1 MSQKTENF
9 LNQDESKYIY
19 IYSDR
24 REIRIDLILS
34 NQEESQRRMRVKFNI
49 NIKSPTQRIDMTIIT
64 DNYRIITTD
73 NY

>member
-9 LNQDESKYIY
+9 LNKTSPNIY

>member
-34 NQEESQRRMRVKFNI
+34 NQEESQR
-49 NIKSPTQRIDMTIIT
+49 
-64 DNYRIITTD
+64 
-73 NY
+73 